1 VRLSDL
7 TTLRLG
13 GPAARYL
20 QATSEQALIEAVAEA
35 DRAGEPLLVLA
46 GGSNLVVADEGFPG
60 SVVRIATR
68 GVARA
73 GAALEVA
80 AGEPWDPLVA
90 DCVAGG
96 LAGVECLAGIP
107 GSVGAT
113 PIQNV
118 GAYGQEV
125 AETIAAVRVLDRAD
139 GAVRTLTPAECGF
152 TYRSSAFKR
161 EPGRWVVL
169 AVSFALEA
177 SQRSA
182 PIRYPELA
190 RGLGIEVGARAAL
203 GDVRE
208 AVLALRR
215 GKGMVL
221 DPEDP
226 DTVSAGSFF
235 TNPVLDA
242 DAFTALRAR
251 AAARLGADTSPP
263 AWPDADG
270 HVKTSAAWLIERAGF
285 HRGHGNPEGIAI
297 SSKHT
302 LALTNRGAGT
312 TAELVA
318 LAREIAGGVQDAFGV
333 ALVPEPVLVGHDWLP
348 GVA

>member
-1 VRLSDL
+1 
-7 TTLRLG
+7 
-13 GPAARYL
+13 
-20 QATSEQALIEAVAEA
+20 
-35 DRAGEPLLVLA
+35 
-46 GGSNLVVADEGFPG
+46 
-60 SVVRIATR
+60 
-68 GVARA
+68 
-73 GAALEVA
+73 
-80 AGEPWDPLVA
+80 
-90 DCVAGG
+90 VAGG

-125 AETIAAVRVLDRAD
+125 AETISAVRVLDRAD
-139 GAVRTLTPAECGF
+139 GSVRTLAPADCRF

-161 EPGRWVVL
+161 EPGRWLVL

-177 SQRSA
+177 SRRSA

-190 RGLGIEVGARAAL
+190 RALDVEVGARAPLA
-203 GDVRE
+203 DVRA

-221 DPEDP
+221 DPEDA

-242 DAFTALRAR
+242 DAFAALRAR
-251 AAARLGADTSPP
+251 AAERLGPDAPPP

-285 HRGHGNPEGIAI
+285 RRGHGNPGGIAI

-312 TAELVA
+312 TAELIA

-333 ALVPEPVLVGHDWLP
+333 ALVPEPVLVGPEW
-348 GVA
+348 

>member
-1 VRLSDL
+1 
-7 TTLRLG
+7 
-13 GPAARYL
+13 
-20 QATSEQALIEAVAEA
+20 
-35 DRAGEPLLVLA
+35 
-46 GGSNLVVADEGFPG
+46 
-60 SVVRIATR
+60 
-68 GVARA
+68 
-73 GAALEVA
+73 
-80 AGEPWDPLVA
+80 
-90 DCVAGG
+90 VAGG

-107 GSVGAT
+107 GAVGAT

-125 AETIAAVRVLDRAD
+125 AETISAVRVLDRAD

-169 AVSFALEA
+169 AVSFALDTSEG
-177 SQRSA
+177 SA

-190 RGLGIEVGARAAL
+190 RALGVEVGARTPLA
-203 GDVRE
+203 DVRE

-215 GKGMVL
+215 AKGMVL
-221 DPEDP
+221 DPDDP

-235 TNPVLDA
+235 TNPVLDTG
-242 DAFTALRAR
+242 AFAALRAR
-251 AAARLGADTSPP
+251 AAERLGPNAPPP

-285 HRGHGNPEGIAI
+285 HRGHGNPDGIAI
-297 SSKHT
+297 SGKHT

-333 ALVPEPVLVGHDWLP
+333 ALVPEPVFVGPRW
-348 GVA
+348 